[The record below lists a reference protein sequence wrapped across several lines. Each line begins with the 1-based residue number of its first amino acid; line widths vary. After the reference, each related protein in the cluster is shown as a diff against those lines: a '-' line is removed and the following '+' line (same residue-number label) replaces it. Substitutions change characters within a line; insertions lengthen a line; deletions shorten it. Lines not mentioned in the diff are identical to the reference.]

1 MKLNKLHKLHE
12 QFEAV
17 TLEIERHE
25 IVMESLIDKSFST
38 INLERKIEKLEDK
51 QFKIQSK
58 IEYIEAFTLE
68 DAANKAVKALK
79 DLGE

>member
-58 IEYIEAFTLE
+58 IKEIEKE
-68 DAANKAVKALK
+68 GK
-79 DLGE
+79 

>member
-51 QFKIQSK
+51 QFKVQSK
-58 IEYIEAFTLE
+58 IEEII
-68 DAANKAVKALK
+68 
-79 DLGE
+79 

>member
-38 INLERKIEKLEDK
+38 INLERKIEKLADK

-58 IEYIEAFTLE
+58 IEEIEKE
-68 DAANKAVKALK
+68 GK
-79 DLGE
+79 

>member
-58 IEYIEAFTLE
+58 IEYIEALNE
-68 DAANKAVKALK
+68 YEGIRIYSRGKHN
-79 DLGE
+79 E

>member
-1 MKLNKLHKLHE
+1 MNLNTLHKLHE

-51 QFKIQSK
+51 QFKLQSK
-58 IEYIEAFTLE
+58 IEYIEAMNELTGGK
-68 DAANKAVKALK
+68 N
-79 DLGE
+79 GY

>member
-38 INLERKIEKLEDK
+38 INLERKIEKL
-51 QFKIQSK
+51 
-58 IEYIEAFTLE
+58 
-68 DAANKAVKALK
+68 
-79 DLGE
+79 

>member
-58 IEYIEAFTLE
+58 IEEIEKE
-68 DAANKAVKALK
+68 GK
-79 DLGE
+79 

>member
-1 MKLNKLHKLHE
+1 MNLNTLHKLHE

-58 IEYIEAFTLE
+58 IEYIEAMNELTGGK
-68 DAANKAVKALK
+68 N
-79 DLGE
+79 GY